1 MLARFINK
9 IIGIIFRS
17 LKKWSLFPPEP
28 DSWDTEKR
36 ILLVCIAGL
45 GDNLLCT
52 PVARAIKK
60 SFPDS
65 YLAFMAHRKRQDVLA
80 NIPTLDEIIPYHKG
94 IFSFFQLA
102 HQLRKRRF
110 NRVLIFHSTHG
121 DLLPLCYMSRAHRII
136 GFREKNPLNFLLTE
150 TIPHDLNI
158 HTIQDRLRLA
168 ENIGAHSD
176 DYKMD
181 WQILPKEREEAE
193 NLFKQHN
200 LIGQPKVIG
209 FQLGTGPIRRRW
221 PLEYYVELGQMI
233 ANRFGVYPI
242 LLGSEN
248 EKPLL
253 KKAHFLMG
261 EKSPILITDLRI
273 CGAIIEKLDLMIA
286 PNTGPMHIAIALNI
300 PLISLFG
307 SATHHVYGPF
317 PASLTQV
324 VMCKNDV
331 LGESSV
337 EGMKLIKPS
346 EVMQKVEE
354 IFSLTIEERGISKT
368 N

>member
-9 IIGIIFRS
+9 IIEIIFRG

-36 ILLVCIAGL
+36 ILLVCIAGV

-52 PVARAIKK
+52 PIARAIKK

-80 NIPTLDEIIPYHKG
+80 NLPTLDEILPYHKG
-94 IFSFFQLA
+94 FFSFFKLA
-102 HQLRKRRF
+102 HQLRKMRF

-121 DLLPLCYMSRAHRII
+121 ELLPLCYMSRAPRII
-136 GFREKNPLNFLLTE
+136 GFREKNPMNFLLTE
-150 TIPHDLNI
+150 MIPHDLNI

-181 WQILPKEREEAE
+181 WRVLPKEREEAE
-193 NLFKQHN
+193 KLFRQHN
-200 LIGQPKVIG
+200 LTGQSKTIG

-233 ANRFGVYPI
+233 ESRFGVYPI
-242 LLGSEN
+242 LLGSEK

-253 KKAHFLMG
+253 EKAHSLLG
-261 EKSPILITDLRI
+261 KKSHIMITDLRK
-273 CGAIIEKLDLMIA
+273 CGAVIEKLDLMIA
-286 PNTGPMHIAIALNI
+286 PNTGPMHIAIALNT
-300 PLISLFG
+300 PLVCLFG
-307 SATHHVYGPF
+307 SATGYMYGPL
-317 PASLTQV
+317 PLSKTQV
-324 VMCKNDV
+324 VIGENDSKACTA
-331 LGESSV
+331 EA
-337 EGMKLIKPS
+337 MNLIKPS

-354 IFSLTIEERGISKT
+354 IFLL
-368 N
+368 